1 MTALASSKLRLLIRS
16 TISTHTAARTCGP
29 ASRQAGIAARA
40 AASAGVDVER
50 AGSVTPSVGP

>member
-1 MTALASSKLRLLIRS
+1 MTKGWPDVCMTALAISKLRLLMRS

-40 AASAGVDVER
+40 AASPASTSSAG
-50 AGSVTPSVGP
+50 